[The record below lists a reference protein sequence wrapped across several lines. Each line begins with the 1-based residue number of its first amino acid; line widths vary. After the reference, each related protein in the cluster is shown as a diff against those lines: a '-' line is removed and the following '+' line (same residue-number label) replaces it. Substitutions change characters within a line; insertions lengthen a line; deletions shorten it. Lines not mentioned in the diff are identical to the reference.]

1 MTRGGENICE
11 KVGQLQLHK
20 VGIRGKLGEGGRS
33 WGLVSMG
40 MWIYRCM
47 VVCVYGVGLIWEIDS
62 YGWVQHAEMAWVQAS
77 ALQ

>member
-1 MTRGGENICE
+1 VTRGGENICE

-40 MWIYRCM
+40 MGIHA
-47 VVCVYGVGLIWEIDS
+47 YGK
-62 YGWVQHAEMAWVQAS
+62 YARAWGHVDI
-77 ALQ
+77 